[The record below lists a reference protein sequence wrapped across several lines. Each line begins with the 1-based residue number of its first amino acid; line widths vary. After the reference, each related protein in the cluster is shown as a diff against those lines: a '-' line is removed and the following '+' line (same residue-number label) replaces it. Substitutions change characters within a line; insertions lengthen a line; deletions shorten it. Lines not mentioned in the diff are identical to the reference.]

1 MSDAF
6 AELLA
11 QVAEE
16 FGVTPEEVYRDIEEA
31 IAAAMAEAA
40 ADPDPTA
47 REIWARMP
55 RAGARPTPEE
65 MIAFLS
71 GMMLLAQARQ
81 DDAAPPLPLH

>member
-6 AELLA
+6 AELFA

-16 FGVTPEEVYRDIEEA
+16 FGVTPEEVYRDIEGV
-31 IAAAMAEAA
+31 IAAAIEKSA
-40 ADPDPTA
+40 ADPDPVA

-65 MIAFLS
+65 LIMFLS
-71 GMMLLAQARQ
+71 AMALLAQERQ
-81 DDAAPPLPLH
+81 DDAAPPPPLH

>member
-16 FGVTPEEVYRDIEEA
+16 FSVTPEEVYRDIEEA

-55 RAGARPTPEE
+55 RAGAPNAGGDDRVP
-65 MIAFLS
+65 
-71 GMMLLAQARQ
+71 QR
-81 DDAAPPLPLH
+81 DDAACAGAAG